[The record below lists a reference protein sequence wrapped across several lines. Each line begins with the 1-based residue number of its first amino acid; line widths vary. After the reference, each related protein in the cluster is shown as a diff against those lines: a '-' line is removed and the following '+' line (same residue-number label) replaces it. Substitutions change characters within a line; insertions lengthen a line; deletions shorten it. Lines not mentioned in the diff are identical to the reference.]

1 MYVVSFYK
9 IMGESNPKLRMAI
22 CNSCEHI
29 EKKFLTPSKC
39 AICGCALKLKTLIV
53 SEECPLHKW

>member
-1 MYVVSFYK
+1 
-9 IMGESNPKLRMAI
+9 MGESNPKLRMAI

-53 SEECPLHKW
+53 SEECPLGKW